1 MSVLVDVA
9 SHDDHVGFGA
19 WSLIHYSILCPPKSP
34 QVASAELVTQLLS
47 GMGVHPIDCEVSLV

>member
-1 MSVLVDVA
+1 MWLLMMTMSVLVLCPL
-9 SHDDHVGFGA
+9 ST
-19 WSLIHYSILCPPKSP
+19 YSILCPPKSP